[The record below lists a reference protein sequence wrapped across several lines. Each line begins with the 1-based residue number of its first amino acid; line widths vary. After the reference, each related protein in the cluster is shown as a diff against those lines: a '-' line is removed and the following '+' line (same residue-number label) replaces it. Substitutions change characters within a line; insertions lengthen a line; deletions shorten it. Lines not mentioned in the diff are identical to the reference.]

1 MLELVITYSCV
12 FINSETQVAYFNLFT
27 MFWRQVELALPCT
40 QRVRWHYLYLSGIK
54 AIVTDMCSKQAS
66 GT

>member
-1 MLELVITYSCV
+1 MTYSYV
-12 FINSETQVAYFNLFT
+12 FINSETQVTYFNLFT
-27 MFWRQVELALPCT
+27 MFWKQVKLALSYT

-54 AIVTDMCSKQAS
+54 AIVTDMCSKQVF